1 MIISRRRESVDT
13 FSPKE
18 APEGQGVVESAQTM
32 KRKMGSE

>member
-1 MIISRRRESVDT
+1 MIISRKRENVDT

-18 APEGQGVVESAQTM
+18 APEGHGVVESAQRM